1 MSLYFT
7 SARNLVN
14 LSWGIVSV
22 KISLCG
28 NTCKEIVPLPWGKKE
43 KEHFWCSFVIC
54 FPSFKSIRLT
64 GAASLFA
71 RVIQADI
78 KFSFRRSFSLTKI
91 LITTMSSISKLFSYF
106 LYFLSSTK
114 EKQSSVRTQWA
125 QFCTVYSANNLW
137 NKSFVASPDND
148 STKYNILFL
157 LLLPW
162 KYILD
167 ENCLQ

>member
-1 MSLYFT
+1 MPLFLT

-43 KEHFWCSFVIC
+43 KEKVWCSFVIC
-54 FPSFKSIRLT
+54 FPNFKSIRLT

-78 KFSFRRSFSLTKI
+78 KFSFKRSFSLTKNI
-91 LITTMSSISKLFSYF
+91 DYH
-106 LYFLSSTK
+106 
-114 EKQSSVRTQWA
+114 
-125 QFCTVYSANNLW
+125 
-137 NKSFVASPDND
+137 
-148 STKYNILFL
+148 NILNLQAVQLLFVFL
-157 LLLPW
+157 KLNKGKTVFSKNTVNTILYSLLC
-162 KYILD
+162 K
-167 ENCLQ
+167 